1 MLFALSLSAAVLP
14 FRGACGVLF
23 FTLASSVHTQLEDTK
38 SKWRGSIM
46 TFITFSVF
54 AFYNS
59 VPHKKLF
66 LLLSELRETAVI
78 CKLSIPMVSSNRN
91 QESHSVV
98 ESPEGLI
105 LLGLFTLI

>member
-1 MLFALSLSAAVLP
+1 MV
-14 FRGACGVLF
+14 CCCF
-23 FTLASSVHTQLEDTK
+23 FTFASSVHPQLGETN
-38 SKWRGSIM
+38 SEWRESIM

-54 AFYNS
+54 VFYNC

-66 LLLSELRETAVI
+66 LLLSALRETAVI
-78 CKLSIPMVSSNRN
+78 CRLSIPTVSSNRN